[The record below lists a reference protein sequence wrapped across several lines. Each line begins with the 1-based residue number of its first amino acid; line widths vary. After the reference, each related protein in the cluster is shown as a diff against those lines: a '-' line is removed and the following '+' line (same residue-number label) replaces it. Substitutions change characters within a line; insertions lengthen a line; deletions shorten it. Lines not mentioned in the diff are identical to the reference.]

1 MKPLLLSTFLLGF
14 IPSANAANT
23 CNFVSEYYPDIT
35 IEVLNGEYNSVGRG
49 TINYRDKPVLNFETG
64 ISNGYGGQYYV
75 IRKLNEEPK
84 KERETIAYGPVVSII
99 GNQLSRGTPKKYQKK
114 NKDQKIMYPRFGVG
128 YYYSLTN
135 NHKKDEYGRFNLSPK
150 MKAIL
155 NASEGFF
162 VPSKECERFI
172 YYGWN

>member
-1 MKPLLLSTFLLGF
+1 MKYLLFGSLLLGL
-14 IPSANAANT
+14 IPSASASDS
-23 CNFVSEYYPDIT
+23 CNFVSEYYPDVT
-35 IEVLNGEYNSVGRG
+35 IEVINGEYNSVGRG
-49 TINYRDKPVLNFETG
+49 TIKYKDKPVLDFETG

-75 IRKLNEEPK
+75 IRKINESPTEK
-84 KERETIAYGPVVSII
+84 KETIAHGPVVSIV
-99 GNQLSRGTPKKYQKK
+99 GNQLSRGTPKKFQKK
-114 NKDQKIMYPRFGVG
+114 NKDEKIMFPRFGVG

-135 NHKKDEYGRFNLSPK
+135 NHQKDEYGRFNLSPK